1 MFLFTSK
8 FFKYLYFLS
17 ALLPLNILIFIWFLL
32 IEENSR
38 NSTILFI
45 ELYFGI
51 SILIGIVSLICLIRQ
66 LDRLDLIIKHQGK
79 EVVFI
84 KDKYNVGVRDFLIST
99 FLPILTS
106 FSFKDNIIA
115 AFIMVL
121 LFQVFLLIF
130 YLKSSDF
137 MPNIILMII
146 GYNIFEGATEN
157 NKRVYCISKKVK
169 IGTVIEKKVQ
179 AIKVGD
185 STEKGNVYW
194 IVGE

>member
-1 MFLFTSK
+1 MFLFTNK
-8 FFKYLYFLS
+8 FFKYLYFFS
-17 ALLPLNILIFIWFLL
+17 ALLPLNILLFIWFYLV
-32 IEENSR
+32 EETNLNSI
-38 NSTILFI
+38 ILFI
-45 ELYFGI
+45 EWYFII
-51 SILIGIVSLICLIRQ
+51 SILVGIISLICLIRQ
-66 LDRLDLIIKHQGK
+66 LNGLNLIIKHQGR

-115 AFIMVL
+115 AFVMVL
-121 LFQVFLLIF
+121 LFQASLLIF

-146 GYNIFEGATEN
+146 GYNIFEGTIK
-157 NKRVYCISKKVK
+157 NKKVYCISKKVK
-169 IGTVIEKKVQ
+169 IGTLIEKKVQ
-179 AIKVGD
+179 AVKIGD

>member
-51 SILIGIVSLICLIRQ
+51 SILTGIVSLICLIRQ

>member
-51 SILIGIVSLICLIRQ
+51 SILTGIVSLICLIRQ

-115 AFIMVL
+115 AFIIVL

-169 IGTVIEKKVQ
+169 IGTVIEKKS
-179 AIKVGD
+179 KR
-185 STEKGNVYW
+185 
-194 IVGE
+194 

>member
-51 SILIGIVSLICLIRQ
+51 SILTGIVSLICLIRQ

-137 MPNIILMII
+137 MPNIILMRS
-146 GYNIFEGATEN
+146 EEHTSELQSQ
-157 NKRVYCISKKVK
+157 R
-169 IGTVIEKKVQ
+169 
-179 AIKVGD
+179 
-185 STEKGNVYW
+185 
-194 IVGE
+194 

>member
-51 SILIGIVSLICLIRQ
+51 SILTGIVSLICLIRQ

-157 NKRVYCISKKVK
+157 RYSN
-169 IGTVIEKKVQ
+169 
-179 AIKVGD
+179 
-185 STEKGNVYW
+185 
-194 IVGE
+194 